1 MAYQNI
7 YADFNA
13 DTPTIYVWDD
23 VNGMVTYPASQFR
36 YAYVSDPK
44 GKFLSMTG
52 KRVSRTRKY
61 FRGKPGVFE
70 SDLPIETRVL
80 TDLYLNEDT
89 PSEGNVTLFFDIE
102 VSMKEG
108 VPNTET
114 AQNPVTSIALYNPN
128 EDAYTVLVLDEA
140 ALYQD
145 RLSDKLNIIFC
156 KTEYELL
163 HNFIITYQSI
173 SPTIITGWNSNGFD
187 IPYIYNR
194 LKRVC
199 GTQVANKL
207 SPIGKVRFSD
217 RLERYKIAGVSS
229 LDYLELYRKFTYKQQ
244 PNYRL
249 DTIGRIEVGMGKV
262 EYEGSLDMLFAE
274 DLEKFIDYNLQDVKI
289 IVELDKKK
297 KLIEL
302 VRSICHIGHVP
313 YEDYNMSSRFLEGTI
328 VTYLHRKG
336 IVVTDKPPA
345 PDLSDEKTSDDEDSD
360 DEDSDDGSFTGAYV
374 KEPVPGLYEWVYSL
388 DLQSLYPSI
397 IMSLNIS
404 PETKVGFVRN
414 YNVEQHLRKEIIAYV
429 VEEVGNTT
437 TVEMNYK
444 SFVEFMEDNNLTISS
459 NGVLYNTVK
468 KGIIPEILEVW
479 FQKRVEY
486 KNLMKKYSKE
496 GDSVKEAYYDQLQHI
511 QKIFLNSMYGYL
523 GLKVGRFYDID
534 NASAVTLTGQDVIK
548 SSEKFVNLYYKKANA
563 GDKDY
568 VTYIDTDSIYASA
581 APFYQSRDV
590 TESEKQNITIDIARD
605 LEEKLNRFYDTLS
618 LRAFNC
624 KSHKLYIKGESVI
637 SSGLWLA
644 KKRYALNKVY
654 DLEKNKAPEESTVV
668 KGLDVVRSSFPK
680 EFRNFLNT
688 VLSNVLNKTPKIQL
702 DESILKFKESMK
714 NMNYLD
720 IARNTSANN
729 ISKYTVGSGDT
740 AKFKSGTPAH
750 VKAVIS
756 YNKLLHK
763 HKLTNTHEL
772 IKDGEKIKYVFL
784 STNPWRIPTV
794 AVRGYKDPPLILDLI
809 NEYIDYDAMY
819 NKELKSKLEDI
830 YSALGWGQIPTN
842 VNQNARLFF

>member
-7 YADFNA
+7 YADLSG
-13 DTPTIYVWDD
+13 DTPTVYVWDD
-23 VNGMVTYPASQFR
+23 VRGLVTYPASQFR
-36 YAYVSDPK
+36 YAYVTDPK
-44 GKFLSMTG
+44 GKYLSMTG
-52 KRVSRTRKY
+52 KRVSKTRRY

-80 TDLYLNEDT
+80 TDLYLQEDT
-89 PSEGNVTLFFDIE
+89 PSDGNVTLFFDIE

-108 VPNTET
+108 VPDINE
-114 AQNPVTSIALYNPN
+114 ANNPVTSVALYDPAT
-128 EDAYTVLVLDEA
+128 EKYTVLVLDEA
-140 ALYQD
+140 ALYTD
-145 RLSDKLNIIFC
+145 RLSDDLDIIFC

-163 HNFIITYQSI
+163 HNFISTYQSI
-173 SPTIITGWNSNGFD
+173 GPTIITGWNSNGFD

-194 LKRVC
+194 LRRVC
-199 GTQVANKL
+199 GVQVASKL
-207 SPIGKVRFSD
+207 SPIGKVRYSD
-217 RLERYKIAGVSS
+217 RLERYRIAGVSS

-262 EYEGSLDMLFAE
+262 EYEGSLDTLFAE
-274 DLEKFIDYNLQDVKI
+274 NLEKFIDYNLQDVKI

-297 KLIEL
+297 KLIDL
-302 VRSICHIGHVP
+302 VRNICHIGHVP

-345 PDLSDEKTSDDEDSD
+345 PDVPDEEKSDEDS
-360 DEDSDDGSFTGAYV
+360 FIGAYV
-374 KEPVPGLYEWVYSL
+374 KEPIPGLYEWVYSL

-404 PETKVGFVRN
+404 PETLVGFVRN

-429 VEEVGNTT
+429 VEEVGNST

-444 SFVEFMEDNNLTISS
+444 SFMEFMEENNLTISS
-459 NGVLYNTVK
+459 NGVLYKTAK

-496 GDSVKEAYYDQLQHI
+496 GDLVKETYYDQLQHI

-523 GLKVGRFYDID
+523 GLKTGRFYDVN
-534 NASAVTLTGQDVIK
+534 NAEAVTRTGQDVIK
-548 SSEKFVNLYYKKANA
+548 SSEKFVNLYYKKITAE
-563 GDKDY
+563 DKDF

-581 APFYQSRDV
+581 TPLFEERILTDA
-590 TESEKQNITIDIARD
+590 EKQQITIDTAR
-605 LEEKLNRFYDTLS
+605 EMEQKLNKFYDTLS

-624 KSHKLYIKGESVI
+624 TSHKLYIKGESVI
-637 SSGLWLA
+637 STGLWLA

-654 DLEKNKAPEESTVV
+654 DLEKNNTPDDSSVV

-680 EFRNFLNT
+680 EFKNFLKK
-688 VLSNVLNKTPKIQL
+688 VLSDVLQKAPKDRL

-714 NMNYLD
+714 DMNYLD

-729 ISKYTVGSGDT
+729 ISKYTVGSGET
-740 AKFKSGTPAH
+740 ATFKSGSPAH
-750 VKAVIS
+750 IKAVIS

-763 HKLTNTHEL
+763 HKLNNTHEL

-784 STNPWRIPTV
+784 STNPWRIPTI
-794 AVRGYKDPPLILDLI
+794 AVRGYKDPPIILDLI
-809 NEYIDYDAMY
+809 NQYIDYNAMY
-819 NKELKSKLEDI
+819 DNELKSKLEDI
-830 YSALGWGQIPTN
+830 YSALGWGEIPTN